1 MEADWDEVAIIG
13 IPPPGPHALPTPV
26 ATLAFDTSQEL
37 LWAGND
43 FVSDVPSFYEVA
55 NWELKRRLAHVLV
68 LWEWISCIHK
78 IGRYEVVF

>member
-43 FVSDVPSFYEVA
+43 FVSDVSPPST
-55 NWELKRRLAHVLV
+55 RLRIEEKTGTCLGPLGVDIMHT
-68 LWEWISCIHK
+68 
-78 IGRYEVVF
+78 

>member
-43 FVSDVPSFYEVA
+43 FVSDVLPLPSKG
-55 NWELKRRLAHVLV
+55 LRR
-68 LWEWISCIHK
+68 
-78 IGRYEVVF
+78 GN

>member
-43 FVSDVPSFYEVA
+43 FVSDVLPPFSEVA
-55 NWELKRRLAHVLV
+55 KWGIGDKSG
-68 LWEWISCIHK
+68 ISFGCWSGDHAYM
-78 IGRYEVVF
+78 RSADMR